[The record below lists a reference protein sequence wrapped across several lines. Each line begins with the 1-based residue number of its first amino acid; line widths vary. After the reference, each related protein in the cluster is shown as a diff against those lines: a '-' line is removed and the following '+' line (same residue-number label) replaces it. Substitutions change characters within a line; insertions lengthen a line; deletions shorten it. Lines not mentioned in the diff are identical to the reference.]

1 MVTNMTTYP
10 INSMVLGK
18 VPSAD
23 DRQTFGVG
31 RGQDPCPTLQCK
43 HHHCVAIIY
52 EEEDNVPEPKRPG
65 GPPHLHGGGWVS
77 PRVLRRSRG

>member
-18 VPSAD
+18 MPSAN
-23 DRQTFGVG
+23 DRQTLGIG
-31 RGQDPCPTLQCK
+31 GGQDPCPTLQCN

-52 EEEDNVPEPKRPG
+52 EEDNNVLEP
-65 GPPHLHGGGWVS
+65 
-77 PRVLRRSRG
+77 